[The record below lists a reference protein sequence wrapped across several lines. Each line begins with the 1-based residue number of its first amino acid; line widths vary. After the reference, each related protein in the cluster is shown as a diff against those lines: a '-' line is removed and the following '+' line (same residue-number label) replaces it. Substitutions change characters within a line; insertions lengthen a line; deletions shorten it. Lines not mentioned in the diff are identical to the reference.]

1 MYYLELI
8 QRFWDFN
15 RIAKISPTEIAVYLY
30 LLKIGYEKDRYD
42 FKISDVELAKELG
55 LTRVTIKSSK
65 EKLKNRGLIQFQTSN
80 GLPCYY
86 RLLLDYSFQTE
97 PETKEEKKGT
107 DTENLL
113 EAASLE
119 ISPIIEDVANESS
132 IIPSLQEFMSY
143 AKALE
148 SYESQLDFSIEKKY
162 KIWVD
167 KGWKNAF
174 NRPISNWKATLKS
187 TLPYMNN
194 SSEDNP
200 ISLKDIPNIKRP

>member
-42 FKISDVELAKELG
+42 FKISDVELARELG
-55 LTRVTIKSSK
+55 LTMVTIKSSK
-65 EKLKNRGLIQFQTSN
+65 ENLKNREIIQFQTSN

-86 RLLLDYSFQTE
+86 LLLLDYSFQTE
-97 PETKEEKKGT
+97 PKKEGRKQGSKNA
-107 DTENLL
+107 DLN

-119 ISPIIEDVANESS
+119 IPPIIENITNESS
-132 IIPSLQEFMSY
+132 LIPSLEEFMSY

-148 SYESQLDFSIEKKY
+148 SYDSQLDFSIEKKY
-162 KIWVD
+162 ESWLD

-187 TLPYMNN
+187 ALPYMNN
-194 SSEDNP
+194 SNEDNP
-200 ISLKDIPNIKRP
+200 ISLKDIPNIKHP

>member
-42 FKISDVELAKELG
+42 FKTSDVELAKELG

-162 KIWVD
+162 KSWVD

-187 TLPYMNN
+187 ALPYMNN
-194 SSEDNP
+194 SNVDNP
-200 ISLKDIPNIKRP
+200 ISLKDIPNIKHP